1 MDTPVA
7 SDSRPAAPTPGVT
20 YEPAAGT
27 LPRLRVDAVIPV
39 YNEEHVLAGS
49 INTLRA
55 FLAQHMAGY
64 DWRVVVADNASIDH
78 TLDVAKGL
86 AEQHPGEVEWVHL
99 DQKGRGR
106 ALRYAWLHSDADI
119 LSYMDVDLSTDI
131 AFYPELIQ
139 AIVNGYDVATGSRL
153 MAGSQTNRSPKRE
166 FISRSYNVL
175 TKLSHF
181 TRIQDMQCGFKA
193 ISRRAAQEL
202 VPLVQNNEW
211 FFDTE
216 LLLLAEKFGYRVKEF
231 PVRWVEDPDTRVKIV
246 KTAME
251 DIRGLARLRLHPP
264 QRPARA

>member
-1 MDTPVA
+1 MAP
-7 SDSRPAAPTPGVT
+7 DSRSATPSPGVT

-27 LPRLRVDAVIPV
+27 LPRLRIDAVIPV
-39 YNEEHVLAGS
+39 YNEQHVLAGS
-49 INTLRA
+49 
-55 FLAQHMAGY
+55 
-64 DWRVVVADNASIDH
+64 VH
-78 TLDVAKGL
+78 TL
-86 AEQHPGEVEWVHL
+86 QHPGEVVCLHL

-153 MAGSQTNRSPKRE
+153 MAGSRTNRSPKRE
-166 FISRSYNVL
+166 FISRSYNLL
-175 TKLSHF
+175 TKVSHF

-251 DIRGLARLRLHPP
+251 DIRGLARLRLLPSA
-264 QRPARA
+264 RPART